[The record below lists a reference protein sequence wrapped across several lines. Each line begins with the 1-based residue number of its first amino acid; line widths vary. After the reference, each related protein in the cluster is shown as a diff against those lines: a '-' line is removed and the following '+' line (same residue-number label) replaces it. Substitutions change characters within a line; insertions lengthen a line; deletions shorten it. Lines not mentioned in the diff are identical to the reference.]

1 MDARRALQR
10 ILDKNERITPHE
22 RGDFG
27 RYNAMRCDA
36 APARSAS
43 LSVTKRRKDRLKL
56 SRGGE
61 NLKER
66 LLSPSLSPAFVLPKR
81 LDFMAARAGLFP
93 SDGVAVGG
101 RRQRRSLSL
110 NLCRDQVCCLV
121 NLTVSPSSR
130 RDHEMCVL
138 NRSSVWSSPKRN
150 ISMMP
155 SIWERVGR

>member
-1 MDARRALQR
+1 MEENGRKRGRATMDARRALQR

-81 LDFMAARAGLFP
+81 LDFMAAAPPVSFPRTELQLEAAAKDVLFP
-93 SDGVAVGG
+93 
-101 RRQRRSLSL
+101 
-110 NLCRDQVCCLV
+110 
-121 NLTVSPSSR
+121 
-130 RDHEMCVL
+130 
-138 NRSSVWSSPKRN
+138 
-150 ISMMP
+150 
-155 SIWERVGR
+155 